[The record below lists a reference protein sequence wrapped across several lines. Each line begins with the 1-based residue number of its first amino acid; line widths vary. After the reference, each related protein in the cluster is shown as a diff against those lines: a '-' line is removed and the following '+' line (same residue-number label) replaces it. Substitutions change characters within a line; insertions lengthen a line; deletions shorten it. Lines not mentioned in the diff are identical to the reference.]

1 VSAEQSS
8 IVFYGA
14 GLVGK
19 SVTVG
24 YHNTVAATFIVLNSS
39 FTMLTILQLIR
50 SQKCQLT
57 RRMYV
62 PCNAN
67 RTGVLPDEST
77 PIRNVNQPALPVQY
91 FLSHI
96 WSRLESWQIVDQKS

>member
-8 IVFYGA
+8 LVFYGA

-50 SQKCQLT
+50 SQKCQLAH
-57 RRMYV
+57 RMYV
-62 PCNAN
+62 PA
-67 RTGVLPDEST
+67 TFMYGHVM
-77 PIRNVNQPALPVQY
+77 
-91 FLSHI
+91 
-96 WSRLESWQIVDQKS
+96 